1 MNENGK
7 SPEERRLGDIITTA
21 DAGAGM
27 KAPWLTV
34 NSMTSVN
41 GASGHTARRGTGQ
54 RHRENVGSYCCL
66 KSPATLLGRF
76 QMGHVGGI
84 LTFDAPGRSWAYA
97 IWEIPAKHCL
107 EIMT

>member
-34 NSMTSVN
+34 NRMAAGG
-41 GASGHTARRGTGQ
+41 GAGGRAVETLTIVHA
-54 RHRENVGSYCCL
+54 CC
-66 KSPATLLGRF
+66 
-76 QMGHVGGI
+76 
-84 LTFDAPGRSWAYA
+84 DSWCYV
-97 IWEIPAKHCL
+97 EL
-107 EIMT
+107 